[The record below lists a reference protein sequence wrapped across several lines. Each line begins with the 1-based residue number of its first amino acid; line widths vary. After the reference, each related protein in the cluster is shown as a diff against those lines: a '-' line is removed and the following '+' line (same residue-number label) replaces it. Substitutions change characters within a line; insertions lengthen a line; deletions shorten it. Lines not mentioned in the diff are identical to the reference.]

1 MAGEHTRADLEKK
14 IKDLQVQLEQKQLE
28 SHQQQILKME
38 AIGVLAGGISYDFNN
53 LLMGIQGNV
62 SIMQMSID
70 LESPHFKN
78 LARINKCLDSGIN
91 LTKQLMNLAKGGR
104 FIVMPSDL
112 NKILVRTSRM
122 FSRNKKNIKIHTT
135 CHKDLWQVEVDRVQI
150 GQVFLTLF
158 EYAANAM
165 PKGGNLFL
173 ETENISL
180 EDKFIETYKLRQS
193 RFVKIIITDTGKGLD
208 EKELAKV
215 FEPFFKPNEL
225 GNERYL
231 DMASA
236 YGVIRS
242 HDGIITVNSEK
253 GFGTIFNLFLPT
265 PQIKSAGIFQNK
277 KNKSSGKTIL
287 LVDDEDLEI
296 KVGRRLLE
304 KLGYSVIIAVNGEDA
319 LKKYKNSKNEIALII
334 LDMIMPDMDAEEVY
348 GALQEIN
355 PKAKILLA
363 SGHSFDERINQ
374 LIKKGCSGFITKPFI
389 LNSLSE
395 KIAKVLNQEK

>member
-1 MAGEHTRADLEKK
+1 MASEHTKAELEKK
-14 IKDLQVQLEQKQLE
+14 IKDLQAQLEQKQLE

-62 SIMQMSID
+62 SIMQMTTD
-70 LESPHFKN
+70 LESPHYKN
-78 LARINKCLDSGIN
+78 LQRINKCLDSGIN

-104 FIVMPSDL
+104 YIVMPSDL

-122 FSRNKKNIKIHTT
+122 FSRNKKNINIHTT
-135 CHKDLWQVEVDRVQI
+135 SDKDLWQVEVDRIQI

-158 EYAANAM
+158 EYASNAM

-173 ETENISL
+173 QTENISL

-193 RFVKIIITDTGKGLD
+193 RFVKITITDTGEGLD
-208 EKELAKV
+208 KKDLDKV
-215 FEPFFKPNEL
+215 FEPFFKPHQF
-225 GNERYL
+225 GNESHL
-231 DMASA
+231 DLASA

-253 GFGTIFNLFLPT
+253 GFGTIFNIYLPT
-265 PQIKSAGIFQNK
+265 PKIKSSEIFLNK
-277 KNKSSGKTIL
+277 KNKLHGETIL

-296 KVGRRLLE
+296 EVGRRLLE
-304 KLGYSVIIAVNGEDA
+304 KLGYSVIIAVNGQDA
-319 LKKYKNSKNEIALII
+319 LKKYKTGKNEIALII

-348 GALQEIN
+348 AALHKIN

-363 SGHSFDERINQ
+363 SGHSFDERINR

-389 LNSLSE
+389 LNSLFD
-395 KIAKVLNQEK
+395 KITKALNQEK

>member
-1 MAGEHTRADLEKK
+1 MAGEHTKAELQKK
-14 IKDLQVQLEQKQLE
+14 IKDLQAQLEQKQFE

-38 AIGVLAGGISYDFNN
+38 ALGVLAGGISYDFNN

-62 SIMQMSID
+62 SIMLMTID
-70 LESPHFKN
+70 SKNPHCKN

-135 CHKDLWQVEVDRVQI
+135 CYKELWQVEVDRVQI

-158 EYAANAM
+158 EYASNAM

-173 ETENISL
+173 ETENINL
-180 EDKFIETYKLRQS
+180 EDKFIETYKLRHN

-225 GNERYL
+225 GHERYL

-253 GFGTIFNLFLPT
+253 GFGTIFNLYLPT
-265 PQIKSAGIFQNK
+265 PQRKTAGIFQ
-277 KNKSSGKTIL
+277 KNKSSGETIL
-287 LVDDEDLEI
+287 LVDDEDFEI
-296 KVGRRLLE
+296 EVGRRLLE

-348 GALQEIN
+348 EALQEIN

-389 LNSLSE
+389 LNSLFE